1 MLDIRDLT
9 AGYGKREVLRG
20 LSVGF
25 EAGELTCIIGPNGCG
40 KSTLL
45 KAVLGL
51 IPRTAGDVRLDGES
65 LAGRKRGGIAK
76 RIAYLAQG
84 QSIPDMTVG
93 QMVLHGRFPYLDYP
107 RGYTASDRELAQAA
121 MERVG
126 ISHLADEPM
135 ATLSGGLRQTAYI
148 AMALT
153 QGTAY
158 ILLDEP
164 TTYLDVAH
172 QVHILKLLRELSRDG
187 RGVAAVMHDLPLA
200 LSYADRVAV
209 MADGKMVAVGTPR
222 EILQSG
228 VIREIF
234 GVDVMEAKEEFFCC
248 LRGTR

>member
-9 AGYGKREVLRG
+9 AGYGKRKVLHS

-65 LAGRKRGGIAK
+65 LAGRKRGEIAK

-93 QMVLHGRFPYLDYP
+93 QMVLHGRFPYLEYP
-107 RGYTASDRELAQAA
+107 RGYTACDRELARAA

-126 ISHLADEPM
+126 IAHLADEPM

-148 AMALT
+148 AMALAQQT
-153 QGTAY
+153 PY

-209 MADGKMVAVGTPR
+209 MAGGKMRAVGTPL

-234 GVDVMEAKEEFFCC
+234 GVDVMEAEGEFFCC
-248 LRGTR
+248 LRGHR